1 MAEKKVLL
9 FIVEGQSDEAA
20 LDGVLSHLLNNEKIR
35 FHVVK
40 GDITTI
46 ERRGNTSIKTLV
58 NEQVRKFM
66 TSYHLQPK
74 DILQVV
80 HLMDTDGAFVPESA
94 IIEDSRISGFEY
106 TRETITA
113 PSKADAL
120 QRNIIK
126 SNNMLRLARMG
137 TTYKNIPYE
146 AYYCSRN
153 LEHVLHDIEGNC
165 SPDEKLRLSDQ
176 FDEQYR
182 DHPAAFL
189 TFISSVPP
197 AVPCCDYDDSWN
209 YISQPEALHS
219 LERGCNLHIL
229 LKRMLSISEVKEK

>member
-1 MAEKKVLL
+1 MAAKKVLL

-20 LDGVLSHLLNNEKIR
+20 LDGVLSRLLSDKKIR
-35 FHVVK
+35 FHVVRN
-40 GDITTI
+40 DITTR
-46 ERRGNTSIKTLV
+46 ERRGNVSIITLV
-58 NEQVRKFM
+58 NEQVMKFM
-66 TSYHLQPK
+66 TSYHLLPK

-94 IIEDSRISGFEY
+94 IIEDSGISGFEY

-113 PSKADAL
+113 PSKAAVR
-120 QRNIIK
+120 QRNATK
-126 SNNMLRLARMG
+126 SSNMLRLAHMG
-137 TTYKNIPYE
+137 TTYRNIPYE

-153 LEHVLHDIEGNC
+153 LEHVLHDIEENC
-165 SPDEKLRLSDQ
+165 SSDEKMRLSDL
-176 FDEQYR
+176 FDEQYK
-182 DHPAAFL
+182 DSPAEFL

-197 AVPCCDYDDSWN
+197 AVPCYDYDDSWN

-229 LKRMLSISEVKEK
+229 LNRMLSSSEL